1 MYTNKDAN
9 QFKKELKTL
18 IRAKRIHPEVMYV
31 AVKAVYGEI
40 HNGAQIVSKSA
51 TGVFSDNSEDNRKV
65 ETEGYHIG
73 CSPYE
78 KGELEMMFQHLSPE
92 RLPNW
97 KPYKL
102 FIPALALFH
111 GLRMNEACQLQL
123 GDIIR
128 VNGMP
133 CIRVESSG
141 KTVDDIKSRTIPIH
155 PVILQLGFL
164 KFIEEVKSGSL
175 WPELS
180 SECSNKEYVHHFG
193 NFFNFFNR
201 EFVTKDNT
209 KLFRSLR
216 LNFIEVTSSA
226 PEAIVDYGFDIFAQ
240 TGIEPLSEC
249 EVAEQVEHFFDR
261 PF

>member
-1 MYTNKDAN
+1 MYTNEHAN

-18 IRAKRIHPEVMYV
+18 IRAERIHPKVMSV
-31 AVKAVYGEI
+31 ALKAVYGEI
-40 HNGAQIVSKSA
+40 HDGTQTVSKSA
-51 TGVFSDNSEDNRKV
+51 TGVFLENFEDNRKV
-65 ETEGYHIG
+65 EMEGCHIG

-78 KGELEMMFQHLSPE
+78 KGELATMFHHLSPE
-92 RLPNW
+92 RLSNW
-97 KPYKL
+97 MPYKF

-123 GDIIR
+123 EDI
-128 VNGMP
+128 VQVDGMP

-141 KTVDDIKSRTIPIH
+141 KTVGDTKSRTIPIH
-155 PVILQLGFL
+155 SVILQLGFL

-180 SECSNKEYVHHFG
+180 AECSNKEYVFCFG
-193 NFFNFFNR
+193 KFFNYLNR
-201 EFVTKDNT
+201 EFVAKDNA

-216 LNFIEVTSSA
+216 LNFIEATSNA

-240 TGIEPLSEC
+240 AGIEPLSEC
-249 EVAEQVEHFFDR
+249 EIAEQVEHFFDR